1 MDPENKKKEYNSIYI
16 IFGSIFLFIIF
27 AIYMWFF
34 NRPFIERHA
43 ENLYGLYLI
52 FS

>member
-27 AIYMWFF
+27 AIYIWFF
-34 NRPFIERHA
+34 NKSFIERHLR
-43 ENLYGLYLI
+43 NLHGLYKI
-52 FS
+52 IS